1 MSKEKN
7 SRFEAW
13 QKKYS
18 FEKSALDNQ
27 QYGEY
32 LSSYLRHQTKPLV
45 LNLNGAW
52 GTGKTYFLK
61 QLYSDLRFKHEY
73 PVVYIDSWK
82 SDFSNDPL
90 LVLVTELIE
99 QFKGLNKQLN
109 AAYQEKKMLQV
120 LAKFSKKAWNTTA
133 VGMGAYL
140 SGKADNGA
148 LVEVAKM
155 FTFSDADA
163 ITIGQNL
170 TDNYKV
176 QLSAIEDTRKALQEY
191 LECFNKDKRK
201 VFVLIDEL
209 DRCRPTYAIE
219 MLETIKHFFSLDN
232 YIFVVATDTKQLSHS
247 VKAVYGSTFDGSEY
261 LSRFFNR
268 TAALPE
274 PDKFM
279 FAQLLVCDSI
289 LEDRQYEVSTLD
301 MPRYDPKYITDR
313 LFEVGVLY
321 NLSLR
326 RMSQVFS
333 KFESSVLYELD
344 RSAPRCFDLRLLLQ
358 LITEYDSVEFHK
370 VFEARKASQGQR
382 YDISKELKEK
392 TNGGLTNNI
401 IEMLSSDKGH
411 VFESLTPKDRYSGL
425 QALNL
430 AYQTS
435 WEFANNFENTPTSR
449 NRTFQIADSCLLKHL
464 SYRLGVIHSSNL
476 DEKNLV
482 TTLVEE
488 YRNNL
493 ALLQSLWLDKRNS
506 DSIIW
511 DRSDYIQA
519 VELSSQVTNF

>member
-1 MSKEKN
+1 VSKEKN

-99 QFKGLNKQLN
+99 QFKGLNQQLN
-109 AAYQEKKMLQV
+109 AADQEKKMLQV
-120 LAKFSKKAWNTTA
+120 LAKFSKKAWNTAA

-148 LVEVAKM
+148 LVELAKM

-247 VKAVYGSTFDGSEY
+247 VRAVYGSTFDGSEY

-289 LEDRQYEVSTLD
+289 LEDRQDKISTLD
-301 MPRYDPKYITDR
+301 MPRYYPEHITDR
-313 LFEVGVLY
+313 LFEVSVMY

-344 RSAPRCFDLRLLLQ
+344 RSKPRCFDLRLLLQ
-358 LITEYDSVEFHK
+358 LTAEYDSTEFHQ
-370 VFEARKASQGQR
+370 VFEARKASNDKKYSIPSELQDKYR
-382 YDISKELKEK
+382 YQSDDVLELFAH
-392 TNGGLTNNI
+392 TRDVFV
-401 IEMLSSDKGH
+401 LSNYK
-411 VFESLTPKDRYSGL
+411 SLTEKMS
-425 QALNL
+425 
-430 AYQTS
+430 AYRLS
-435 WEFANNFENTPTSR
+435 WEFANDFEKSASIR
-449 NRTFQIADSCLLKHL
+449 NRSL
-464 SYRLGVIHSSNL
+464 SVAKEDLERVKKERLENNRVRN
-476 DEKNLV
+476 DERRLCEIEV
-482 TTLVEE
+482 
-488 YRNNL
+488 
-493 ALLQSLWLDKRNS
+493 LDKYIDNIQHILNDLYIPYDMNS
-506 DSIIW
+506 VIW
-511 DRSDYIQA
+511 NRTDYIQA